1 MANAPHIRRM
11 GPALSRRRLLQVG
24 AVGLVGVGVPL
35 LGACGGE
42 NTAGDSGGG
51 SEREGSG
58 GEAAAG
64 RPDRSAI
71 LKWGSMRAES
81 LDPIRQVAG
90 TEQVWMN
97 AIFDTLVTISPTDGT
112 LGPRLAS
119 EWEASEGRIRLTLR
133 DDVTFQ
139 DDTPFNADAVK
150 FNLDRFRSDPDANLT
165 ATIPML
171 DRVRVVDDYT
181 VDLILSQ
188 NTPLAMLMALT
199 NRAGMMASPTAVRRA
214 RTSEAF
220 SDAPVGAGMYAIE
233 GAWHPRESLSVRAWD
248 GYWDTDAQAL
258 GGIDFTEVALDSKV
272 NALRSGSIDIAS
284 FEGYDVPAL
293 EGDDSITLTVA
304 PGPRGRGLT
313 VNTTIAPLDELKVRQ
328 AIAHAIDRD
337 AVVEALTNG
346 QGEARYQPFA
356 SDSPAYDEELNEMY
370 TYDPDRAQELLADAG
385 YEDGVS
391 FESIIGG
398 TATAYVQFGE
408 LIQSQ
413 LREVGIDM
421 NLELVD
427 QARTIPMLYRDGGH
441 GTAASAPIGGGA
453 NAADTDLF
461 IRQYFLPDG
470 PFNAG
475 GVEVPGLER
484 LLQQAGAQADTDS
497 ARRYYQEIN
506 RTVMENLY
514 QVIPVY
520 ADAAVTGHK
529 PYVGGLTRAI
539 LDTDTNPE
547 LLRGIYINEGRE
559 AAPESG
565 G

>member
-81 LDPIRQVAG
+81 MDPIRQVAV
-90 TEQVWMN
+90 EWVQLN
-97 AIFDTLVTISPTDGT
+97 AVYDTLLTISPTDGT
-112 LGPRLAS
+112 IGPRLAS
-119 EWEASEGRIRLTLR
+119 EWEASDGRIRLTLR

-139 DDTPFNADAVK
+139 DETPFNAEAVK
-150 FNLDRFRSDPDANLT
+150 FNLDRLLSDRDSNITSTVPQ
-165 ATIPML
+165 L
-171 DRVRVVDDYT
+171 DRVRAIDEHT
-181 VDLILSQ
+181 VELILTD

-199 NRAGMMASPTAVRRA
+199 SRPGMMASPTAVRRA
-214 RTSEAF
+214 RTSAAF
-220 SDAPVGAGMYAIE
+220 SERPVGAGMYAVE
-233 GAWHPRESLSVRAWD
+233 GAWHPRESMSVRAWD
-248 GYWDTDAQAL
+248 GYWDTDAQTL

-293 EGDDSITLTVA
+293 EGDDSITLTVG

-313 VNTTIAPLDELKVRQ
+313 VNTTIAPLDDLKVRQ

-475 GVEVPGLER
+475 GVEIRGVER
-484 LLQQAGAQADTDS
+484 LLEQAGAQADTDS

-520 ADAAVTGHK
+520 ADAAVTGHQ

-539 LDTDTNPE
+539 LDTDSNPE